1 MILMEMPP
9 VIESIKSSYPGGLKF
24 LLEQEGFWNTME
36 MTMQPNL
43 ELHGTTK
50 WKNTLESI
58 KVGFQ
63 GSFHN

>member
-1 MILMEMPP
+1 M
-9 VIESIKSSYPGGLKF
+9 K
-24 LLEQEGFWNTME
+24 

-50 WKNTLESI
+50 RKNTLESI